1 MADHREMLQ
10 KKMKIAVKAK
20 VEADLVIAGPVIAKL
35 YPYEFEIYKENDNLW
50 LKVSKP
56 VKEYEKY
63 LPKVFCKDGAL
74 NITIGAEGIF
84 KDLIEWLQYIEAMG
98 AFNIQIKRVYWDRPI
113 FCWIAETDEE
123 HLQTPLAE
131 YNRTL
136 KSGMTPKRLTEH
148 NLSNIVIYRRQL
160 QNIYIPFVYYK
171 EGKRFFDNFNYYF
184 AYINYFMMIEYCF
197 ADGKFHQKEVIKNFN
212 NAQLLQLC
220 ILEFLTMPNLRKGDL
235 IWDTLAKEC
244 EARHKKMDVDGVIY
258 VLLALR
264 GELSHASSKSQMR
277 YRDDEELRP
286 FVVVISTICFLLCG
300 HLQIYGFTS
309 EVSKKELI
317 AQNIAK
323 FSAMLGEK
331 MRSM

>member
-1 MADHREMLQ
+1 MML
-10 KKMKIAVKAK
+10 
-20 VEADLVIAGPVIAKL
+20 
-35 YPYEFEIYKENDNLW
+35 
-50 LKVSKP
+50 
-56 VKEYEKY
+56 
-63 LPKVFCKDGAL
+63 
-74 NITIGAEGIF
+74 
-84 KDLIEWLQYIEAMG
+84 
-98 AFNIQIKRVYWDRPI
+98 
-113 FCWIAETDEE
+113 
-123 HLQTPLAE
+123 
-131 YNRTL
+131 
-136 KSGMTPKRLTEH
+136 
-148 NLSNIVIYRRQL
+148 
-160 QNIYIPFVYYK
+160 
-171 EGKRFFDNFNYYF
+171 
-184 AYINYFMMIEYCF
+184 EYCF